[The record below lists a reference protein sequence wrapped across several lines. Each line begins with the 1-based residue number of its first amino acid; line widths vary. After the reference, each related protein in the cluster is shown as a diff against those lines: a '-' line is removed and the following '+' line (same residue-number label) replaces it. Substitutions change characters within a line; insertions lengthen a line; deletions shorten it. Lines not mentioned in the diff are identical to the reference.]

1 MTEPGA
7 DAPNYV
13 SVSADVT
20 PEGHAEETKDRAP
33 TDATARHRLQDLMI
47 AVGRGDQHAFSQLY
61 GPTKSKMFGVAL
73 AIVRRRELAE
83 EVLQDAYTRI
93 WQNAGRFDP
102 LMSSPVTWMVAIV
115 RHRAIDVLR
124 RLKSEFELDECL
136 LVNLVAD
143 DRSPLDQIQLT
154 QDGSQALAALLELP
168 PLQRQLIIAA
178 YIHGESR
185 AQLAVKFGSPANTI
199 KTWLRRA
206 LLEMR
211 TAMKDGERLVIERDI
226 MKKAATSIAKD
237 PT

>member
-1 MTEPGA
+1 MMA
-7 DAPNYV
+7 V
-13 SVSADVT
+13 S
-20 PEGHAEETKDRAP
+20 
-33 TDATARHRLQDLMI
+33 
-47 AVGRGDQHAFSQLY
+47 RGDQHAFSKLY
-61 GPTKSKMFGVAL
+61 DLTKSKMFGVAL

-102 LMSSPVTWMVAIV
+102 LISSPVTWMVAIV

-124 RLKSEFELDECL
+124 QSKSEFELDESM
-136 LVNLVAD
+136 LVNLAVD
-143 DRSPLDQIQLT
+143 DRSPLDHIELT
-154 QDGSQALAALLELP
+154 QDGHQALAALLALP

-206 LLEMR
+206 LLEVR
-211 TAMKDGERLVIERDI
+211 TTMKDGERPGSNAI
-226 MKKAATSIAKD
+226 S
-237 PT
+237 

>member
-1 MTEPGA
+1 MAKIRRERQI
-7 DAPNYV
+7 
-13 SVSADVT
+13 VSADVT
-20 PEGHAEETKDRAP
+20 PEGHADELNA
-33 TDATARHRLQDLMI
+33 ASIAARYRLQDLMI

-61 GPTKSKMFGVAL
+61 GLTKSKMFGVAL

-102 LMSSPVTWMVAIV
+102 LMSSPVTWMAVIV

-124 RLKSEFELDECL
+124 QLKSEFELDECL
-136 LVNLVAD
+136 LVNLAAD
-143 DRSPLDQIQLT
+143 DRSPLDHIQLT

-226 MKKAATSIAKD
+226 MKKAAISIAKD

>member
-1 MTEPGA
+1 MTEPHAEATIGA
-7 DAPNYV
+7 
-13 SVSADVT
+13 SRSADVT
-20 PEGHAEETKDRAP
+20 LEGSAEEFNA
-33 TDATARHRLQDLMI
+33 ASIAARHRLQSLMM
-47 AVGRGDQHAFSQLY
+47 AVSRGDQHAFSQLY
-61 GPTKSKMFGVAL
+61 DLTKSKMFGVAL

-102 LMSSPVTWMVAIV
+102 LISSPVTWMVAIV

-124 RLKSEFELDECL
+124 QSKSEFELDESM
-136 LVNLVAD
+136 LVNLAVD
-143 DRSPLDQIQLT
+143 DRSPLDHIELT
-154 QDGSQALAALLELP
+154 QDGHQALAALLALP

-206 LLEMR
+206 LLEVR
-211 TAMKDGERLVIERDI
+211 TTMKDGERPGSNAI
-226 MKKAATSIAKD
+226 S
-237 PT
+237 